1 MQQSDLSRSSSVLRV
16 RPEHLRRGTAVAYST
31 VSYFARSQAMEQGL
45 LSLFADPRLSE
56 IAICVGVIWVLR
68 WIDLMK

>member
-1 MQQSDLSRSSSVLRV
+1 
-16 RPEHLRRGTAVAYST
+16 
-31 VSYFARSQAMEQGL
+31 MEQEL

-56 IAICVGVIWVLR
+56 IALCLGAIWVLR